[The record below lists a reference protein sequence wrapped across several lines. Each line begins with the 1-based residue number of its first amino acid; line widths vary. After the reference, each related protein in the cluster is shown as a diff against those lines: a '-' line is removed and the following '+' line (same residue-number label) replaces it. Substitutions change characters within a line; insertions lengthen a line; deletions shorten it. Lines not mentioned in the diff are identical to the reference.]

1 MNPVRAALRYPQV
14 TLFLSAV
21 VFLLGVYS
29 MVRMPR
35 REDPKITI
43 RTGIVAAVYPGATSQ
58 EVEDQVTRKIE
69 EHLFHFEEVRREKTY
84 STTRNGMVVINVEL
98 NKNVVNADQFWSKL
112 RLDLALLKAQE
123 LPSGVLGPMV
133 DSDFGDT
140 VAVLIA
146 VHGGSYGYRELK
158 DYAQTVEDG
167 VRTLPMVSKI
177 HRIGDQPEAIEI
189 DSSNAQLSQYGV
201 TPYQVMQAL
210 QGRNTIEYA
219 GRVSDGNNKV
229 PIQSGDR
236 LHTEEDIGQLMVDVS
251 RTTGQ
256 PVYIRDLAT
265 VHRTYK
271 DPDSYVR
278 MDGEPAI
285 LLSVEMHE
293 GNNIDDLGKDLK
305 AKLAS
310 IQAGFPPDV
319 KLDLVAN
326 QPKMVHERVQDFMR
340 EFGIAI
346 IAVILVTIVLLP
358 LRVALVAAIAI
369 PTSIAMTFSTLQIC
383 HVEIQQV
390 SIAALIIVLGMVVD
404 NAIVIVDNYIELLDH
419 GVPID
424 EAAERAASEMAVPV
438 LAATLA
444 IIAAF
449 APMLYLSG
457 ATGEFIRA
465 LPITVALSLTISYLV
480 AMFLTPMMSKWF
492 IRTGLQTESHGKPE
506 SHGGSEKPEKLSLLD
521 YMQKGYN
528 VIIAWAMQHKKS
540 VLVGTVLAFLAGL
553 GLLSIVPQHLFPMA
567 EREQFVI
574 DIWLPEGTRIETTD
588 ATTRRIES
596 VLAHESLVK
605 EYASYLGSSLPR
617 FYYNVNPQIPAPNYA
632 QILVNTNDVKKTPD
646 LVEKLRHTLK
656 DVAPEAT
663 VMVKECQ
670 QGDSM
675 EAPVEVR
682 ITGTDAATLESIGN
696 NVQDVLRHT
705 PGATYI
711 NTDWHEEVLEA
722 GVHVREEVANRLGLS
737 NQMISQELAAGFEGL
752 PATTAWEGDRNLDV
766 LLRLDPAQRDNF
778 RSVEDMYVTSPVT
791 GTRVPVDAV
800 AKLNPEWQ
808 PGRIVRRNG
817 VRTLT
822 VRAFPAH
829 GQLASNILKQ
839 ARKQVDA
846 MPLPPGYKI
855 AYGGESEIQ
864 EETFGEMK
872 YVLAAAV
879 MLIFLILLIQFRTL
893 LDPLIIMTALPLAV
907 PGAALGLFLT
917 RNTFGFT
924 AFIGLISV
932 GGLVVRNAIILVD
945 YIHQR
950 MKDGVP
956 LDQAALEA
964 GERRLRPI
972 FLTSMAAAVG
982 VVPMIISGS
991 SMWSP
996 MASVIAFGLVGSM
1009 VFTLVAIPVLFV
1021 VVQSRRIRN
1030 ATIVTPLLLLSL
1042 FASSSRAQTRSIT
1055 LDEAIQLSN
1064 KQNSLVKMAGDK
1076 AKEADARVTQARANY
1091 FPVITNES
1099 ATTHLDQSEFLTISK
1114 GALGVYGATGPIPN
1128 NDVNIKVGK
1137 QDAFITTTV
1146 AAQPITQMFKIH
1158 AGVSVARAD
1167 AALARS
1173 DFQLARDEVAL
1184 NTKTLFYQLL
1194 SAQGRKHALELR
1206 VQAGEQAL
1214 DEARRGVESGVVLEA
1229 KVLEGEAQLATARHA
1244 LGSVND
1250 AIDDMSVQFNDLL
1263 GLPLNTDF
1271 ALVKPEEGQV
1281 PSAPE
1286 TSPDIFNSAQDLETE
1301 ALAHNSS
1308 LESARHTLD
1317 KARAGLSA
1325 ARAEYIP
1332 DVTGF
1337 VQNIHQ
1343 NGTPLLPDNTE
1354 IVGFR
1359 SEFTISEFGKRIGL
1373 VRERHAQI
1381 SEAKENVHHAESQ
1394 VRIDI
1399 EKGLRKLNRT
1409 QDELDAARRQ
1419 VKAATENLRITG
1431 DQVHSNT
1438 VNVSALREAEAQLAE
1453 ADAQL
1458 FDAEKDHVVAR
1469 AELERTLGRQ

>member
-43 RTGIVAAVYPGATSQ
+43 RTGIVAAMYPGATSQ

-69 EHLFHFEEVRREKTY
+69 EHLFHFEEVRRDKTY

-98 NKNVVNADQFWSKL
+98 NKSVTNADQFWSKL

-123 LPSGVLGPMV
+123 LPAGVLGPMV

-158 DYAQTVEDG
+158 DYARTVEDG

-177 HRIGDQPEAIEI
+177 HRIGDQPEAIEV

-201 TPYQVMQAL
+201 TPFQVMQAL

-229 PIQSGDR
+229 PIQGDDR
-236 LHTEEDIGQLMVDVS
+236 LHTEADIGKLMVDVS
-251 RTTGQ
+251 HTTGQ

-265 VHRTYK
+265 IHRTYR
-271 DPDSYVR
+271 DPDNYVR
-278 MDGEPAI
+278 MNGEPSI

-305 AKLAS
+305 AKLAT

-346 IAVILVTIVLLP
+346 IAVILVTIILLP

-369 PTSIAMTFSTLQIC
+369 PTSIAMTFSTLQLC

-424 EAAERAASEMAVPV
+424 EAAERSAHEMAVPV
-438 LAATLA
+438 LAATFA

-465 LPITVALSLTISYLV
+465 LPVTVALSLTISFLV
-480 AMFLTPMMSKWF
+480 AMFLTPMMSKCF
-492 IRTGLQTESHGKPE
+492 IRTGLQTENHESSDKSKKP
-506 SHGGSEKPEKLSLLD
+506 SLLD

-528 VIIAWAMQHKKS
+528 VLIGWAMQHKKRT
-540 VLVGTVLAFLAGL
+540 LIGTVLAFVAGL

-574 DIWLPEGTRIETTD
+574 DVWLPEGTRIETTD
-588 ATTRRIES
+588 ATTRRIEA
-596 VLAHESLVK
+596 VLAHESVVK
-605 EYASYLGSSLPR
+605 EYASYLGSSFPR
-617 FYYNVNPQIPAPNYA
+617 FYYNVNPQIPATNYA
-632 QILVNTNDVKKTPD
+632 QILVNTNNVKKTPE
-646 LVEKLRHTLK
+646 LVEQLRHSLR

-663 VMVKECQ
+663 VIVKECQ

-675 EAPVEVR
+675 ESPVEVR
-682 ITGTDAATLESIGN
+682 ISGPDAATLESIGN

-722 GVHVREEVANRLGLS
+722 GVHVREEVASRMGLS

-766 LLRLDPAQRDNF
+766 LLRLDPVQRDNF
-778 RSVEDMYVTSPVT
+778 RSVKDMYVTSPVT

-800 AKLNPEWQ
+800 ATLNPEWQ

-855 AYGGESEIQ
+855 AYGGEYELQ

-872 YVLAAAV
+872 IVLAAAI
-879 MLIFLILLIQFRTL
+879 MLIFLILLVQFRTL
-893 LDPLIIMTALPLAV
+893 DDPIIIMTALPLAV

-917 RNTFGFT
+917 HNTFGFT
-924 AFIGLISV
+924 AFIGLVSV

-1021 VVQSRRIRN
+1021 VVHSRRLRN
-1030 ATIVTPLLLLSL
+1030 ATMVTPLLLLFL
-1042 FASSSRAQTRSIT
+1042 FASSSQAQVRSIT
-1055 LDEAIQLSN
+1055 LDEAIQLAN
-1064 KQNSLVKMAGDK
+1064 KQNSLLKMAGDK
-1076 AKEADARVTQARANY
+1076 TKEADARVTQARANY
-1091 FPVITNES
+1091 FPVITNQS

-1114 GALGVYGATGPIPN
+1114 GALGAYGATGPIPN

-1137 QDAFITTTV
+1137 QNAFITTTV

-1167 AALARS
+1167 AASAHS
-1173 DFQLARDEVAL
+1173 DFQQARDEVAL
-1184 NTKTLFYQLL
+1184 NAKTLFYQLL
-1194 SAQGRKHALELR
+1194 SAQGRKQALELR

-1229 KVLEGEAQLATARHA
+1229 KVLEGEARLATARHA
-1244 LGSVND
+1244 LGSVED

-1271 ALVKPEEGQV
+1271 ALVKPEEDQV

-1286 TSPDIFNSAQDLETE
+1286 TSPAISNSVQDLESE
-1301 ALAHNSS
+1301 ALAHNPT
-1308 LESARHTLD
+1308 LQSARHTLE
-1317 KARAGLSA
+1317 KSRAGLNA

-1373 VRERHAQI
+1373 VRERHAQV
-1381 SEAKENVHHAESQ
+1381 SEARENVQHTESQ

-1399 EKGLRKLNRT
+1399 EKGVRKLNRT

-1419 VKAATENLRITG
+1419 VKSATENFRITG
-1431 DQVHSNT
+1431 DQVHSST
-1438 VNVSALREAEAQLAE
+1438 ANVSALREAEAQLAE
-1453 ADAQL
+1453 AEAEL
-1458 FDAEKDHVVAR
+1458 FDAEKDRVIAK
-1469 AELERTLGRQ
+1469 AELDRTLGRE

>member
-43 RTGIVAAVYPGATSQ
+43 RTGIVAAMYPGATSQ

-98 NKNVVNADQFWSKL
+98 NKSVTNADQFWSKL

-123 LPSGVLGPMV
+123 LPAGVQGPMV
-133 DSDFGDT
+133 DSDFGET

-158 DYAQTVEDG
+158 DYARTVEDG

-177 HRIGDQPEAIEI
+177 HRIGDQPEAIEV
-189 DSSNAQLSQYGV
+189 DSSNGQLSQYGV
-201 TPYQVMQAL
+201 TPLQVMQAL
-210 QGRNTIEYA
+210 QGRNTVEYA

-236 LHTEEDIGQLMVDVS
+236 LQTEDDIRQMMVDVS

-256 PVYIRDLAT
+256 PVYIRDLAN

-271 DPDSYVR
+271 DPDNYVR
-278 MDGEPAI
+278 MNGEPAI

-346 IAVILVTIVLLP
+346 IAVILVTIILLP

-369 PTSIAMTFSTLQIC
+369 PTSIAMTFSTLPLF

-424 EAAERAASEMAVPV
+424 EAAERSASEMAVPV

-457 ATGEFIRA
+457 TTGEFIRA
-465 LPITVALSLTISYLV
+465 LPVTVALSLTISYLV

-492 IRTGLQTESHGKPE
+492 IRTGLQTESHG
-506 SHGGSEKPEKLSLLD
+506 SSDKPEKLSLLD
-521 YMQKGYN
+521 HMQKGYN
-528 VIIAWAMQHKKS
+528 VLIGWAMQHKKRT
-540 VLVGTVLAFLAGL
+540 LVGTVLAFVAGL
-553 GLLSIVPQHLFPMA
+553 GLLSMVPQHLFPMA

-574 DIWLPEGTRIETTD
+574 DVWLPEGTRIETTD

-617 FYYNVNPQIPAPNYA
+617 FYYNVNPQIPATNYA
-632 QILVNTNDVKKTPD
+632 QILVNTNDVKKTPE
-646 LVEKLRHTLK
+646 LVEQLRHRLR

-675 EAPVEVR
+675 EAPVEFR
-682 ITGTDAATLESIGN
+682 ITGPDAATLESIGN

-705 PGATYI
+705 PGATYV

-722 GVHVREEVANRLGLS
+722 GVHVRDEVANRLGLS

-766 LLRLDPAQRDNF
+766 LLRLDPVQRDNF
-778 RSVEDMYVTSPVT
+778 RSVKDMYVTSPVT

-800 AKLNPEWQ
+800 ATLNPEWQ

-839 ARKQVDA
+839 ARKQVDV

-872 YVLAAAV
+872 VVLAAAI

-893 LDPLIIMTALPLAV
+893 LDPLIIMAALPLAV
-907 PGAALGLFLT
+907 PGAALGLILT
-917 RNTFGFT
+917 HNTFGFT

-1021 VVQSRRIRN
+1021 VMQSRRIRN
-1030 ATIVTPLLLLSL
+1030 ATIITPLLLLFL
-1042 FASSSRAQTRSIT
+1042 FAASSQAQSRPIT
-1055 LDEAIQLSN
+1055 LDEALQLAS
-1064 KQNSLVKMAGDK
+1064 KQNSLVKIAGDK
-1076 AKEADARVTQARANY
+1076 AKEADARVIQARANY
-1091 FPVITNES
+1091 FPVVTNQTL
-1099 ATTHLDQSEFLTISK
+1099 ATHLNQTEFLTIDK
-1114 GALGVYGATGPIPN
+1114 GALGSYGATGPIPN
-1128 NDVNIKVGK
+1128 KNVDIQVGK

-1158 AGVSVARAD
+1158 AGVSVAHAD
-1167 AALARS
+1167 AAGAHSDLEQARNEIS
-1173 DFQLARDEVAL
+1173 L
-1184 NTKTLFYQLL
+1184 NVKTLYYQLL
-1194 SAQGRKHALELR
+1194 SAQRNKYALEQR
-1206 VQAGEQAL
+1206 IKAGEQGL
-1214 DEARRGVESGVVLEA
+1214 EEARNGVASGVVLEE
-1229 KVLEGEAQLATARHA
+1229 KVLEGEAQLAKARHA
-1244 LGSVND
+1244 LGSVED
-1250 AIDDMSVQFNDLL
+1250 AIDDMSIQFNDLL
-1263 GLPLNTDF
+1263 GLPLDTDF
-1271 ALVKPEEGQV
+1271 ALAEPEEDQV
-1281 PSAPE
+1281 PSAPGI
-1286 TSPDIFNSAQDLETE
+1286 SPGISNSVQDLESE
-1301 ALAHNSS
+1301 ALAHNPS
-1308 LESARHTLD
+1308 LLSARHTFE
-1317 KARAGLSA
+1317 KSRAGLNA

-1332 DVTGF
+1332 EVTGF

-1343 NGTPLLPDNTE
+1343 NGTPLLPTNTE

-1359 SEFTISEFGKRIGL
+1359 SEWTVSEFGKRIGL
-1373 VRERHAQI
+1373 VRERHAQV
-1381 SEAKENVHHAESQ
+1381 SEARENVQHTESQ

-1431 DQVHSNT
+1431 DQVHSST
-1438 VNVSALREAEAQLAE
+1438 ANVSALREAEAQLAE
-1453 ADAQL
+1453 AQAQL
-1458 FDAEKDHVVAR
+1458 FDAEKDRAIAN
-1469 AELERTLGRQ
+1469 AELDRTLGRE